1 MKKRQQKIQ
10 ITLILIGVML
20 IVATYFYYP
29 SLDKNFVS
37 KNQTIEENLK
47 ESLEDTESTTFKNII
62 YRGIYDLDKTFTIQ
76 AEEALILNEEADIV
90 YMNGMHVI
98 LYLNDG
104 RIVNITSTKGRY
116 NKETYDCF
124 FENNV
129 KATDGEMEI
138 FSDNLD
144 LLATENSVKIYNNVN
159 LNDITGSLKADK
171 IDYDF
176 ETKYFKVSMFDDK
189 TIKMKVV
196 KWAIW
201 KNLES

>member
-10 ITLILIGVML
+10 ITLILIGLIL

-37 KNQTIEENLK
+37 KNQTIKENLK
-47 ESLEDTESTTFKNII
+47 EGLEDTENTTFENVTYK
-62 YRGIYDLDKTFTIQ
+62 GLYDLDKTFTIQ
-76 AEEALILNEEADIV
+76 AEEALILNEEPNIV
-90 YMNGMHVI
+90 YMNEMHVI

-104 RIVNITSTKGRY
+104 RIVNITSSKGKY
-116 NKETYDCF
+116 NKATYDCF

-176 ETKYFKVSMFDDK
+176 ETKYFRVSMFGDK
-189 TIKMKVV
+189 TIKMKVI
-196 KWAIW
+196 K
-201 KNLES
+201 

>member
-10 ITLILIGVML
+10 ITLLLIGVIL

-29 SLDKNFVS
+29 NLDKNFVS
-37 KNQTIEENLK
+37 KNQTTKENLK
-47 ESLEDTESTTFKNII
+47 EGLEDTESTTFENII
-62 YRGIYDLDKTFTIQ
+62 YKGIYNLDKTFTIQ

-104 RIVNITSTKGRY
+104 RIVNITSTNGRY
-116 NKETYDCF
+116 NKATYDCF

-176 ETKYFKVSMFDDK
+176 ETKYFKVSMFDDNPVR
-189 TIKMKVV
+189 MKVI
-196 KWAIW
+196 K
-201 KNLES
+201 